1 MCACSCIVPENMV
14 TNRLQVRVLGEHPP
28 KQSDASHKYFLCG
41 VEVGP
46 IHQVEGHRVGGGMG
60 IRTDGFG
67 NRSVELAHGPNSV
80 WGNFTAIQGSGEDK
94 RPNNSLLVLM
104 VPAERAEPFTNVC
117 ASVDAFIKRASIQ
130 PGACRNVRAKVP
142 KVKDNLHTSVNDRPH
157 MGSEPG
163 PSSATSR
170 EKVTLEESNFG
181 SNGMEE

>member
-1 MCACSCIVPENMV
+1 MCACSCIVPENTV

-28 KQSDASHKYFLCG
+28 KQSNASHKYFLCG

-94 RPNNSLLVLM
+94 SPNNSLLVLI
-104 VPAERAEPFTNVC
+104 VPAERAEPVSNVR
-117 ASVDAFIKRASIQ
+117 ASVDAVIKRAPTQ
-130 PGACRNVRAKVP
+130 PGACRNVRAEVP
-142 KVKDNLHTSVNDRPH
+142 KMQDDLDASVNDRPH
-157 MGSEPG
+157 MSSEPG
-163 PSSATSR
+163 GSR
-170 EKVTLEESNFG
+170 TTCRK
-181 SNGMEE
+181 